1 MHILEICKTLENH
14 IEKGMIN
21 SERVF
26 ILNYIGGS
34 KMKKVLVIV
43 IMMLQICWKLEL

>member
-26 ILNYIGGS
+26 ILNYVGGQ
-34 KMKKVLVIV
+34 K
-43 IMMLQICWKLEL
+43 